1 MTSCLIA
8 RRSRVARRARDAS
21 PNSNPNPSGA
31 ASIDAR
37 RVVETL
43 DDHRPAR
50 CGATGV
56 CD

>member
-8 RRSRVARRARDAS
+8 RRSRAARRARDAS

-50 CGATGV
+50 CGATRCV
-56 CD
+56 